1 MGKTSIALVL
11 ALLVVATG
19 LAQTIPAPAS
29 IGQATNMVSQ
39 DVYMSPA
46 RMADFWNDIGIPY
59 VLANG
64 GGDGSTTNFDNINVT
79 NTATIGSVQSDNYLD
94 AITNTGEGLFFD
106 SEEAWGGNGFG
117 IGSSDWQDGS
127 GGGAHLDGAGN
138 VIVDGG
144 LYISGQ
150 FTKTAA
156 QIYYDGYGNFHI
168 IDGYENG
175 TYISSGSAQLYMSG
189 GNGTVSTENNTL
201 DDGAGAATFGSV
213 TAASF
218 VGNGSGLTNISGSGG
233 QPPSATLTNLS
244 GITTNQI
251 VFTNNIIWFDTNGA
265 GTAAALAATNNFGKT
280 VAVNMTNQANLFTG
294 NGGGLTNISGTNIQ
308 VGTINS
314 NKLDAGTIAL
324 LGGSVPNGLVTN
336 NGSASLVATNSAS
349 IGRVGITNGTITGNT
364 QLVLQELGDQYGG
377 VALLLQ
383 NRDGI
388 NGVIFQDLS
397 LDLVDFVFQG
407 LNNQR
412 NIRYENRFSNYSM
425 ALPEFE
431 IGLPSNPTLV
441 IADNGVMLA
450 KGVYYGNG
458 SGLTNIPSTSI
469 TGGMTTNLQF
479 TDTALLRTNTL
490 YFTNGILMR
499 VTSP

>member
-150 FTKTAA
+150 YSKNGG
-156 QIYYDGYGNFHI
+156 QIYYDGSGNFHI

-175 TYISSGSAQLYMSG
+175 TYISSGSAQLNMSG

-201 DDGAGAATFGSV
+201 DDGAGAASFIGSV

-218 VGNGSGLTNISGSGG
+218 V
-233 QPPSATLTNLS
+233 
-244 GITTNQI
+244 
-251 VFTNNIIWFDTNGA
+251 
-265 GTAAALAATNNFGKT
+265 
-280 VAVNMTNQANLFTG
+280 G

-377 VALLLQ
+377 IALLLQ
-383 NRDGI
+383 NRNGV
-388 NGVIFQDLS
+388 NGVIFQNLS

>member
-1 MGKTSIALVL
+1 M
-11 ALLVVATG
+11 
-19 LAQTIPAPAS
+19 
-29 IGQATNMVSQ
+29 
-39 DVYMSPA
+39 
-46 RMADFWNDIGIPY
+46 
-59 VLANG
+59 LANG

-150 FTKTAA
+150 YSKTGG
-156 QIYYDGYGNFHI
+156 QIYYDGSGNFHI

-175 TYISSGSAQLYMSG
+175 TYISSGSAQLNMNG

-201 DDGAGAATFGSV
+201 DDGAGAASFIGSV

-218 VGNGSGLTNISGSGG
+218 V
-233 QPPSATLTNLS
+233 
-244 GITTNQI
+244 
-251 VFTNNIIWFDTNGA
+251 
-265 GTAAALAATNNFGKT
+265 
-280 VAVNMTNQANLFTG
+280 G

-364 QLVLQELGDQYGG
+364 QLVLQEIGDQYGV

-383 NRDGI
+383 NRNGV
-388 NGVIFQDLS
+388 NGVIFQNLS

>member
-1 MGKTSIALVL
+1 MGTIITKRFIPILVGLLLPFAASAFQDNYYDTNLQATVDTYVQALVSGPTNGITLL
-11 ALLVVATG
+11 A
-19 LAQTIPAPAS
+19 
-29 IGQATNMVSQ
+29 
-39 DVYMSPA
+39 
-46 RMADFWNDIGIPY
+46 
-59 VLANG
+59 
-64 GGDGSTTNFDNINVT
+64 VT
-79 NTATIGSVQSDNYLD
+79 NVAN
-94 AITNTGEGLFFD
+94 
-106 SEEAWGGNGFG
+106 
-117 IGSSDWQDGS
+117 
-127 GGGAHLDGAGN
+127 
-138 VIVDGG
+138 
-144 LYISGQ
+144 
-150 FTKTAA
+150 
-156 QIYYDGYGNFHI
+156 
-168 IDGYENG
+168 
-175 TYISSGSAQLYMSG
+175 
-189 GNGTVSTENNTL
+189 
-201 DDGAGAATFGSV
+201 
-213 TAASF
+213 AS
-218 VGNGSGLTNISGSGG
+218 
-233 QPPSATLTNLS
+233 
-244 GITTNQI
+244 
-251 VFTNNIIWFDTNGA
+251 
-265 GTAAALAATNNFGKT
+265 ALAATNNFGRT

-383 NRDGI
+383 NRDGL
-388 NGVIFQDLS
+388 NGAIFQNLS

-431 IGLPSNPTLV
+431 IGLPSNPTFV

>member
-150 FTKTAA
+150 YSKNGG
-156 QIYYDGYGNFHI
+156 QIYYDGSGNFHI

-175 TYISSGSAQLYMSG
+175 TYISSGSAQLNLNG

-201 DDGAGAATFGSV
+201 DDGAGAASFIGSV

-218 VGNGSGLTNISGSGG
+218 V
-233 QPPSATLTNLS
+233 
-244 GITTNQI
+244 
-251 VFTNNIIWFDTNGA
+251 
-265 GTAAALAATNNFGKT
+265 
-280 VAVNMTNQANLFTG
+280 G

-377 VALLLQ
+377 IALLLQ
-383 NRDGI
+383 NRNGV
-388 NGVIFQDLS
+388 NGVIFQNLS

>member
-150 FTKTAA
+150 YSKNGG
-156 QIYYDGYGNFHI
+156 QIYYDGSGNFHI

-175 TYISSGSAQLYMSG
+175 TYISSGSAQLNMSG
-189 GNGTVSTENNTL
+189 GNGLIYTENNTL
-201 DDGAGAATFGSV
+201 DDGAGAASFIGSV

-218 VGNGSGLTNISGSGG
+218 V
-233 QPPSATLTNLS
+233 
-244 GITTNQI
+244 
-251 VFTNNIIWFDTNGA
+251 
-265 GTAAALAATNNFGKT
+265 
-280 VAVNMTNQANLFTG
+280 G

-364 QLVLQELGDQYGG
+364 QLVLQEIGDQYGG

-383 NRDGI
+383 NRNGV
-388 NGVIFQDLS
+388 NGVIFQNLS

>member
-138 VIVDGG
+138 VIVDGE

-150 FTKTAA
+150 YSKNGG
-156 QIYYDGYGNFHI
+156 QIYYDGSANFHI

-175 TYISSGSAQLYMSG
+175 TYISSGSAQLNMSG

-201 DDGAGAATFGSV
+201 DDGAGAASFIGSV

-218 VGNGSGLTNISGSGG
+218 V
-233 QPPSATLTNLS
+233 
-244 GITTNQI
+244 
-251 VFTNNIIWFDTNGA
+251 
-265 GTAAALAATNNFGKT
+265 
-280 VAVNMTNQANLFTG
+280 G

-377 VALLLQ
+377 IALLLQ
-383 NRDGI
+383 NRNGV
-388 NGVIFQDLS
+388 NGVIFQNLS

>member
-150 FTKTAA
+150 YSKNGG
-156 QIYYDGYGNFHI
+156 QIYYDGSGNFHI

-175 TYISSGSAQLYMSG
+175 TYISSGSAQLNMSG
-189 GNGTVSTENNTL
+189 GNGLIYTENNTL
-201 DDGAGAATFGSV
+201 DDGAGAASFIGSV

-218 VGNGSGLTNISGSGG
+218 V
-233 QPPSATLTNLS
+233 
-244 GITTNQI
+244 
-251 VFTNNIIWFDTNGA
+251 
-265 GTAAALAATNNFGKT
+265 
-280 VAVNMTNQANLFTG
+280 G

-349 IGRVGITNGTITGNT
+349 IGGVGITNGTITGNT
-364 QLVLQELGDQYGG
+364 QLVLQEIGDQYGG

-383 NRDGI
+383 NRNGV
-388 NGVIFQDLS
+388 NGVIFQNLS

-431 IGLPSNPTLV
+431 IGLPSNPTFV

>member
-1 MGKTSIALVL
+1 M
-11 ALLVVATG
+11 
-19 LAQTIPAPAS
+19 
-29 IGQATNMVSQ
+29 
-39 DVYMSPA
+39 
-46 RMADFWNDIGIPY
+46 
-59 VLANG
+59 
-64 GGDGSTTNFDNINVT
+64 
-79 NTATIGSVQSDNYLD
+79 
-94 AITNTGEGLFFD
+94 FFD

-138 VIVDGG
+138 VIVDGE

-150 FTKTAA
+150 YSKNGG
-156 QIYYDGYGNFHI
+156 QIYYDGSGNFHI

-175 TYISSGSAQLYMSG
+175 TYISSGSAQLNMSG
-189 GNGTVSTENNTL
+189 GNGLIYTENNTL
-201 DDGAGAATFGSV
+201 DDGAGAASFIGSV

-218 VGNGSGLTNISGSGG
+218 V
-233 QPPSATLTNLS
+233 
-244 GITTNQI
+244 
-251 VFTNNIIWFDTNGA
+251 
-265 GTAAALAATNNFGKT
+265 
-280 VAVNMTNQANLFTG
+280 G

-364 QLVLQELGDQYGG
+364 QLVLQEIGDQYGG

-383 NRDGI
+383 NRNGV
-388 NGVIFQDLS
+388 NGVIFQNLS

-431 IGLPSNPTLV
+431 IGLPSNPTFV

>member
-150 FTKTAA
+150 YSKNGG
-156 QIYYDGYGNFHI
+156 QIYYDGSGNFHI

-175 TYISSGSAQLYMSG
+175 TYISSGSAQLNMNG

-201 DDGAGAATFGSV
+201 DDGAGAASFIGSV

-218 VGNGSGLTNISGSGG
+218 V
-233 QPPSATLTNLS
+233 
-244 GITTNQI
+244 
-251 VFTNNIIWFDTNGA
+251 
-265 GTAAALAATNNFGKT
+265 
-280 VAVNMTNQANLFTG
+280 G

-377 VALLLQ
+377 IALLLQ
-383 NRDGI
+383 NRNGV
-388 NGVIFQDLS
+388 NGVIFQNLS

>member
-150 FTKTAA
+150 YSKNGG
-156 QIYYDGYGNFHI
+156 QIYYDGSGNFHI

-175 TYISSGSAQLYMSG
+175 TYISSGSAQLNLNG

-201 DDGAGAATFGSV
+201 DDGAGAASFIGSV

-218 VGNGSGLTNISGSGG
+218 V
-233 QPPSATLTNLS
+233 
-244 GITTNQI
+244 
-251 VFTNNIIWFDTNGA
+251 
-265 GTAAALAATNNFGKT
+265 
-280 VAVNMTNQANLFTG
+280 G

-377 VALLLQ
+377 IALLLQ
-383 NRDGI
+383 NRNGV
-388 NGVIFQDLS
+388 NGVIFQNLS

-431 IGLPSNPTLV
+431 IGLPNNPTLV

>member
-150 FTKTAA
+150 YSKNGG
-156 QIYYDGYGNFHI
+156 QIYYDGSGNFHI

-175 TYISSGSAQLYMSG
+175 TYISSGSAQLNMSG
-189 GNGTVSTENNTL
+189 GNGLIYTENNTL
-201 DDGAGAATFGSV
+201 DDGAGAASFIGSV

-218 VGNGSGLTNISGSGG
+218 V
-233 QPPSATLTNLS
+233 
-244 GITTNQI
+244 
-251 VFTNNIIWFDTNGA
+251 
-265 GTAAALAATNNFGKT
+265 
-280 VAVNMTNQANLFTG
+280 G

-377 VALLLQ
+377 IALLLQ
-383 NRDGI
+383 NRNGV
-388 NGVIFQDLS
+388 NGVIFQNLS

>member
-150 FTKTAA
+150 YSKNGG
-156 QIYYDGYGNFHI
+156 QIYYDGSGNFHI

-175 TYISSGSAQLYMSG
+175 TYISSGSAQLNMSG

-201 DDGAGAATFGSV
+201 DDGAGAASFIGSV

-218 VGNGSGLTNISGSGG
+218 V
-233 QPPSATLTNLS
+233 
-244 GITTNQI
+244 
-251 VFTNNIIWFDTNGA
+251 
-265 GTAAALAATNNFGKT
+265 
-280 VAVNMTNQANLFTG
+280 G

-364 QLVLQELGDQYGG
+364 QLVLQEIGDQYGG

-383 NRDGI
+383 NRNGV
-388 NGVIFQDLS
+388 NGVIFQNLS

>member
-150 FTKTAA
+150 YSKNGG
-156 QIYYDGYGNFHI
+156 QIYYDGSGNFHI

-175 TYISSGSAQLYMSG
+175 TYISSGSAQLNLNG

-201 DDGAGAATFGSV
+201 DDGAGAASFIGSV

-218 VGNGSGLTNISGSGG
+218 V
-233 QPPSATLTNLS
+233 
-244 GITTNQI
+244 
-251 VFTNNIIWFDTNGA
+251 
-265 GTAAALAATNNFGKT
+265 
-280 VAVNMTNQANLFTG
+280 G

-364 QLVLQELGDQYGG
+364 QLVLQEIGDQYGG

-383 NRDGI
+383 NRNGV
-388 NGVIFQDLS
+388 NGVIFQNLS

>member
-150 FTKTAA
+150 YSKNGG
-156 QIYYDGYGNFHI
+156 QIYYDGSGNFHI

-175 TYISSGSAQLYMSG
+175 TYISSGSAQLNMSG
-189 GNGTVSTENNTL
+189 GNGLIYTENNTL
-201 DDGAGAATFGSV
+201 DDGAGAASFIGSV

-218 VGNGSGLTNISGSGG
+218 V
-233 QPPSATLTNLS
+233 
-244 GITTNQI
+244 
-251 VFTNNIIWFDTNGA
+251 
-265 GTAAALAATNNFGKT
+265 
-280 VAVNMTNQANLFTG
+280 G

-377 VALLLQ
+377 IALLLQ
-383 NRDGI
+383 NRNGV
-388 NGVIFQDLS
+388 NGVIFQNLS

-431 IGLPSNPTLV
+431 IGIPGNPTLV

>member
-150 FTKTAA
+150 YSKNGG
-156 QIYYDGYGNFHI
+156 QIYYDGSGNFHI

-175 TYISSGSAQLYMSG
+175 TYISSGSAQLNMNG

-201 DDGAGAATFGSV
+201 DDGAGAASFIGSV

-218 VGNGSGLTNISGSGG
+218 V
-233 QPPSATLTNLS
+233 
-244 GITTNQI
+244 
-251 VFTNNIIWFDTNGA
+251 
-265 GTAAALAATNNFGKT
+265 
-280 VAVNMTNQANLFTG
+280 G

-364 QLVLQELGDQYGG
+364 QLVLQEIGDQYGG

-383 NRDGI
+383 NRNGV
-388 NGVIFQDLS
+388 NGVIFQNLS